1 MVNSAPSSNLP
12 AGTPAPRS
20 PSFLS
25 PSSSSNRTDLLQRLS
40 HIIISRACCSS
51 APRGG
56 RSSLACQRGLGGYPA
71 APFRHRGRTT
81 RVARRWHVGGAAV
94 CPTGASCTMCPLLL
108 LGAVGLGAFGRQLRR
123 ARRAVAAA
131 RSAHG
136 LRAFSPPS
144 FGRRPWRVFA
154 AREPASPAATGKF
167 RATRVGEASLST
179 LAPGKPWAAPAAA
192 PLPRRLTH
200 SLCQQRI
207 HPSARRPAP
216 LPDRRRCFRS
226 SSRCAFSAPLGSWW
240 AP

>member
-94 CPTGASCTMCPLLL
+94 RGAPPVRRVQCVRSFCLGQLAWGRLAGSSGGPAGLLPPPARLRVLRIFPALFRPPPVARFRCP
-108 LGAVGLGAFGRQLRR
+108 R
-123 ARRAVAAA
+123 ARIA
-131 RSAHG
+131 RG
-136 LRAFSPPS
+136 N
-144 FGRRPWRVFA
+144 
-154 AREPASPAATGKF
+154 GK
-167 RATRVGEASLST
+167 VS
-179 LAPGKPWAAPAAA
+179 
-192 PLPRRLTH
+192 
-200 SLCQQRI
+200 CY
-207 HPSARRPAP
+207 
-216 LPDRRRCFRS
+216 
-226 SSRCAFSAPLGSWW
+226 
-240 AP
+240 

>member
-1 MVNSAPSSNLP
+1 MPTTAVVHVQLHENESNRSVAKIVSHHHLASGLLQLPRSAGRPFVFGVSAWPWRLPRRSFSPSRPDDARGAALARRGRGCVPHRCVVYNVSAPSAWGSW
-12 AGTPAPRS
+12 
-20 PSFLS
+20 
-25 PSSSSNRTDLLQRLS
+25 
-40 HIIISRACCSS
+40 
-51 APRGG
+51 
-56 RSSLACQRGLGGYPA
+56 LGGVWPA
-71 APFRHRGRTT
+71 APAGPPGCC
-81 RVARRWHVGGAAV
+81 RR
-94 CPTGASCTMCPLLL
+94 PL
-108 LGAVGLGAFGRQLRR
+108 AYAFC
-123 ARRAVAAA
+123 
-131 RSAHG
+131 
-136 LRAFSPPS
+136 AFSPPS

>member
-1 MVNSAPSSNLP
+1 M
-12 AGTPAPRS
+12 
-20 PSFLS
+20 
-25 PSSSSNRTDLLQRLS
+25 SSSNRTDLFQRLS
-40 HIIISRACCSS
+40 HIIISLRACCSS

-108 LGAVGLGAFGRQLRR
+108 LGGVWPAAPAGPPGCCRRPLAYAFC
-123 ARRAVAAA
+123 
-131 RSAHG
+131 
-136 LRAFSPPS
+136 AFSPPS